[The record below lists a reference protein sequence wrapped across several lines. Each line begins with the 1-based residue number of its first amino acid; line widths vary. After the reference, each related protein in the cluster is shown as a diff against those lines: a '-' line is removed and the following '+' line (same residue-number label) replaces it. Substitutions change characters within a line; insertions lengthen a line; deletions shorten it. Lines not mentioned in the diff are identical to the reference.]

1 MKGKL
6 TGFKFSDKTF
16 EIEYKFGLFEKKK
29 EINTQKTIDNILKLH
44 CNAPTDLREPIG
56 SAEILIGDDR
66 SRFKVLVRVK
76 DDFEDAID
84 AESVVILIG
93 VCVVFK

>member
-6 TGFKFSDKTF
+6 KAFRFNDKTF

-29 EINTQKTIDNILKLH
+29 EINTPKTIDNILKLR

-56 SAEILIGDDR
+56 GVEIIIGDDM
-66 SRFKVLVRVK
+66 SRFKVLARVK

-84 AESVVILIG
+84 AESAVILIG
-93 VCVVFK
+93 VCVEFK